1 MEMKFR
7 TTSGVIVSANPMTEE
22 QAPLGLADAAAES
35 GVGQL
40 EPAHLLRKQIERVIR
55 DFNGD
60 PAQAALAVCVILD
73 GNLGLVEDGYFDD
86 DEAVLNAIFEAEQ
99 DAEDEGMPDDGQ

>member
-7 TTSGVIVSANPMTEE
+7 TTSGVIVSANPIAEE
-22 QAPLGLADAAAES
+22 QAPLGLADPAAER

-40 EPAHLLRKQIERVIR
+40 EPAHLLRKQIERAIR

-86 DEAVLNAIFEAEQ
+86 DEAVLNAIFAAGQ
-99 DAEDEGMPDDGQ
+99 DAEDEGMPNDGQ